1 MKILGFL
8 LCCLGAA
15 IVLFLL
21 VSTIAAALVGSEEPC
36 SENRFYRRLF
46 QTWINLAIP
55 VMRIKL
61 DISGLELLPKDTPI
75 LYVGNHRSNFDP
87 ILAWY
92 VLKDR
97 PLGFVSKEGNFHIPI
112 MGRLIRRCSCLS
124 IDRSDPRKAIGSI
137 YQAADI
143 LKSGI
148 SMGVYPEGTRS
159 KGGRSAALPYRRFQ
173 DRQTGRGAHCGD
185 RAGWLGKNSQ
195 ELPLPQE
202 LCALPGGGS
211 AECRNGCPRQRP
223 GAWSESTGNSPF
235 RPARNE
241 IIHSPQGRKKAAGG
255 ADFLLGEIPCLSILQ
270 KK

>member
-1 MKILGFL
+1 MKVLGIL

-21 VSTIAAALVGSEEPC
+21 VSAIAAALVDPEKPC

-55 VMRIKL
+55 VMRIRL
-61 DISGLELLPKDTPI
+61 DISGLELLPRDTPI

-112 MGRLIRRCSCLS
+112 MGRLIRRCSCLA

-159 KGGRSAALPYRRFQ
+159 KDGTLLPFHTGVFKIAKRGGAPIAVIALDGSEKIHKNYPFHRSPVRFQVAAVLDAETVAHANDRELGAKVEEILRSALPEM
-173 DRQTGRGAHCGD
+173 
-185 RAGWLGKNSQ
+185 K
-195 ELPLPQE
+195 
-202 LCALPGGGS
+202 
-211 AECRNGCPRQRP
+211 
-223 GAWSESTGNSPF
+223 
-235 RPARNE
+235 
-241 IIHSPQGRKKAAGG
+241 
-255 ADFLLGEIPCLSILQ
+255 
-270 KK
+270 

>member
-61 DISGLELLPKDTPI
+61 DISGLELPPKDTPI

-159 KGGRSAALPYRRFQ
+159 KGGVLLPFHTGVFKIAKRAGAPIAVIALDGSEKIHKNYPFRRSYVRFLVAAVLNADTVAHANDRELGVKVEEILHSALPEM
-173 DRQTGRGAHCGD
+173 
-185 RAGWLGKNSQ
+185 K
-195 ELPLPQE
+195 
-202 LCALPGGGS
+202 
-211 AECRNGCPRQRP
+211 
-223 GAWSESTGNSPF
+223 
-235 RPARNE
+235 
-241 IIHSPQGRKKAAGG
+241 
-255 ADFLLGEIPCLSILQ
+255 
-270 KK
+270 

>member
-1 MKILGFL
+1 MKVLGIL

-21 VSTIAAALVGSEEPC
+21 VSAIAAALVDPEKPC
-36 SENRFYRRLF
+36 SESRFYRCLF
-46 QTWINLAIP
+46 QTWIDLAIP

-159 KGGRSAALPYRRFQ
+159 RDGTLLPFDTGVFKIAMRAGAPIAVIALDGSEKIHKNYPFRRSYVRFRVAAVLDAETVAHANDREIGAKVEKILRSALPEM
-173 DRQTGRGAHCGD
+173 
-185 RAGWLGKNSQ
+185 K
-195 ELPLPQE
+195 
-202 LCALPGGGS
+202 
-211 AECRNGCPRQRP
+211 
-223 GAWSESTGNSPF
+223 
-235 RPARNE
+235 
-241 IIHSPQGRKKAAGG
+241 
-255 ADFLLGEIPCLSILQ
+255 
-270 KK
+270 

>member
-21 VSTIAAALVGSEEPC
+21 VSTIAAALVGSEESC

-124 IDRSDPRKAIGSI
+124 IDRSAPRKAIGSI

-159 KGGRSAALPYRRFQ
+159 KGGVLLPFHTGVFKIAKRAGAPIAVIALDGSEKIHKNYPFRRSYVRFRVAAVLNADTVAHANDRELGVKVEEILRSALPEM
-173 DRQTGRGAHCGD
+173 
-185 RAGWLGKNSQ
+185 K
-195 ELPLPQE
+195 
-202 LCALPGGGS
+202 
-211 AECRNGCPRQRP
+211 
-223 GAWSESTGNSPF
+223 
-235 RPARNE
+235 
-241 IIHSPQGRKKAAGG
+241 
-255 ADFLLGEIPCLSILQ
+255 
-270 KK
+270 

>member
-15 IVLFLL
+15 IFLFLL
-21 VSTIAAALVGSEEPC
+21 VSTIAAALVGSEESC

-159 KGGRSAALPYRRFQ
+159 KGGVLLPFHTGVFKIAKRAGAPIAVIALDGSEKIHKNYPFRRSYVRFRVAAVLNADTVAHANDRELGVKVEEILHSALPEM
-173 DRQTGRGAHCGD
+173 
-185 RAGWLGKNSQ
+185 K
-195 ELPLPQE
+195 
-202 LCALPGGGS
+202 
-211 AECRNGCPRQRP
+211 
-223 GAWSESTGNSPF
+223 
-235 RPARNE
+235 
-241 IIHSPQGRKKAAGG
+241 
-255 ADFLLGEIPCLSILQ
+255 
-270 KK
+270 

>member
-75 LYVGNHRSNFDP
+75 LYVGNHRGNFGP

-159 KGGRSAALPYRRFQ
+159 KGGVLLPFHTGVFKIAKRAGAPIAVIALDGSEKIHKNYPFRRSYVRFRVSAVLNAETVAHANDRELGVKVEEILRSALPEM
-173 DRQTGRGAHCGD
+173 
-185 RAGWLGKNSQ
+185 K
-195 ELPLPQE
+195 
-202 LCALPGGGS
+202 
-211 AECRNGCPRQRP
+211 
-223 GAWSESTGNSPF
+223 
-235 RPARNE
+235 
-241 IIHSPQGRKKAAGG
+241 
-255 ADFLLGEIPCLSILQ
+255 
-270 KK
+270 

>member
-97 PLGFVSKEGNFHIPI
+97 PLGFVSKEENFHIPI

-159 KGGRSAALPYRRFQ
+159 KGGVLLPFHTGVFKIAKRAGAPIAVIALDGSEKIHKNYPFRRSYVRFRVAAVLNADTVAHANDRELGVKVQEILRSALPEM
-173 DRQTGRGAHCGD
+173 
-185 RAGWLGKNSQ
+185 K
-195 ELPLPQE
+195 
-202 LCALPGGGS
+202 
-211 AECRNGCPRQRP
+211 
-223 GAWSESTGNSPF
+223 
-235 RPARNE
+235 
-241 IIHSPQGRKKAAGG
+241 
-255 ADFLLGEIPCLSILQ
+255 
-270 KK
+270 

>member
-61 DISGLELLPKDTPI
+61 DISGLELLPKGTPL

-124 IDRSDPRKAIGSI
+124 IDRSDPRKAIRSI

-159 KGGRSAALPYRRFQ
+159 KGGVLLPFHTGVFKIAKRAGAPIAVIALDGSEKIHKNYPFRRSYVRFRVAAVLNAETVAHANDRERGVKVEEILRSALPEM
-173 DRQTGRGAHCGD
+173 
-185 RAGWLGKNSQ
+185 K
-195 ELPLPQE
+195 
-202 LCALPGGGS
+202 
-211 AECRNGCPRQRP
+211 
-223 GAWSESTGNSPF
+223 
-235 RPARNE
+235 
-241 IIHSPQGRKKAAGG
+241 
-255 ADFLLGEIPCLSILQ
+255 
-270 KK
+270 

>member
-159 KGGRSAALPYRRFQ
+159 KGAFCCPSIPAFSRSPNGPGR
-173 DRQTGRGAHCGD
+173 
-185 RAGWLGKNSQ
+185 
-195 ELPLPQE
+195 PL
-202 LCALPGGGS
+202 
-211 AECRNGCPRQRP
+211 R
-223 GAWSESTGNSPF
+223 
-235 RPARNE
+235 
-241 IIHSPQGRKKAAGG
+241 
-255 ADFLLGEIPCLSILQ
+255 
-270 KK
+270 

>member
-1 MKILGFL
+1 MKVLGIL

-15 IVLFLL
+15 IILFLL
-21 VSTIAAALVGSEEPC
+21 VSAIAAALVDPEKPC
-36 SENRFYRRLF
+36 SESRFYRCLF
-46 QTWINLAIP
+46 QTWIDLAIP

-112 MGRLIRRCSCLS
+112 MGRLIRRCSCLA

-159 KGGRSAALPYRRFQ
+159 KDGTLLPFHTGVFKIAKRVGAPIAVIALDGSEKIHKNYPFRRSYVRFRVAAVLDAETVAHANDREIGAKVEKILRSALPEM
-173 DRQTGRGAHCGD
+173 
-185 RAGWLGKNSQ
+185 K
-195 ELPLPQE
+195 
-202 LCALPGGGS
+202 
-211 AECRNGCPRQRP
+211 
-223 GAWSESTGNSPF
+223 
-235 RPARNE
+235 
-241 IIHSPQGRKKAAGG
+241 
-255 ADFLLGEIPCLSILQ
+255 
-270 KK
+270 

>member
-1 MKILGFL
+1 MKVLGIL

-21 VSTIAAALVGSEEPC
+21 VSAIAAALVDPEKPC

-46 QTWINLAIP
+46 QTWIDLAIP

-112 MGRLIRRCSCLS
+112 MGRLIRRCSCLA

-159 KGGRSAALPYRRFQ
+159 KDGTLLPFHTGVFKIAKRAGTPIAVIALDGSEKIHKNYPFHRSPVRFQVAAVLDAETVAHANDRELGAKVEEILRSALPEM
-173 DRQTGRGAHCGD
+173 
-185 RAGWLGKNSQ
+185 K
-195 ELPLPQE
+195 
-202 LCALPGGGS
+202 
-211 AECRNGCPRQRP
+211 
-223 GAWSESTGNSPF
+223 
-235 RPARNE
+235 
-241 IIHSPQGRKKAAGG
+241 
-255 ADFLLGEIPCLSILQ
+255 
-270 KK
+270 

>member
-1 MKILGFL
+1 MKVLGIL

-21 VSTIAAALVGSEEPC
+21 VSAIAAALVGSEEPC

-159 KGGRSAALPYRRFQ
+159 KDGTLLPFHTGVFKIAKRAGAPIAVIALDGSEKIHKNYPFHRSYVRFRVAAVLDAETVAHTNDREIGAKVEKILRSALPEM
-173 DRQTGRGAHCGD
+173 
-185 RAGWLGKNSQ
+185 K
-195 ELPLPQE
+195 
-202 LCALPGGGS
+202 
-211 AECRNGCPRQRP
+211 
-223 GAWSESTGNSPF
+223 
-235 RPARNE
+235 
-241 IIHSPQGRKKAAGG
+241 
-255 ADFLLGEIPCLSILQ
+255 
-270 KK
+270 

>member
-1 MKILGFL
+1 MKALGIL

-15 IVLFLL
+15 IILFLL
-21 VSTIAAALVGSEEPC
+21 VSAIAAALVDPEKPC
-36 SENRFYRRLF
+36 SESRFYRCLF
-46 QTWINLAIP
+46 QTWIDLAIP

-112 MGRLIRRCSCLS
+112 MGRLIRRCSCLA

-159 KGGRSAALPYRRFQ
+159 KDGTLLPFHTGVFKIAKRAGVPIAVIALDGSEKIHKNYPFRRSYVRFRVAAVLDAETVAHANDREIGAKVEKILRSALPEM
-173 DRQTGRGAHCGD
+173 
-185 RAGWLGKNSQ
+185 K
-195 ELPLPQE
+195 
-202 LCALPGGGS
+202 
-211 AECRNGCPRQRP
+211 
-223 GAWSESTGNSPF
+223 
-235 RPARNE
+235 
-241 IIHSPQGRKKAAGG
+241 
-255 ADFLLGEIPCLSILQ
+255 
-270 KK
+270 

>member
-159 KGGRSAALPYRRFQ
+159 KGGVLLPFHTGVFKIAKRAGAPIAVIALDGSERIHKNYPFRRSYVRFRVAAVLNADTVAHANDRELGVKVEEILHSALPEM
-173 DRQTGRGAHCGD
+173 
-185 RAGWLGKNSQ
+185 K
-195 ELPLPQE
+195 
-202 LCALPGGGS
+202 
-211 AECRNGCPRQRP
+211 
-223 GAWSESTGNSPF
+223 
-235 RPARNE
+235 
-241 IIHSPQGRKKAAGG
+241 
-255 ADFLLGEIPCLSILQ
+255 
-270 KK
+270 

>member
-21 VSTIAAALVGSEEPC
+21 VSTIAAALVGSEESC

-124 IDRSDPRKAIGSI
+124 IDRSDPRKAIRSI

-159 KGGRSAALPYRRFQ
+159 KGGVLLPFHTGVFKIAKRAGAPIAVIALDGSEKIHKNYPFRRSYVRFRVAAVLNADTVAHANDRELGVKVEEILRSALPEM
-173 DRQTGRGAHCGD
+173 
-185 RAGWLGKNSQ
+185 K
-195 ELPLPQE
+195 
-202 LCALPGGGS
+202 
-211 AECRNGCPRQRP
+211 
-223 GAWSESTGNSPF
+223 
-235 RPARNE
+235 
-241 IIHSPQGRKKAAGG
+241 
-255 ADFLLGEIPCLSILQ
+255 
-270 KK
+270 